1 MAAAG
6 GGTSHARSYSSP
18 AWPWPMTDPGGVAA
32 YDVAVALPVDV
43 AFSCMT
49 RAMAA
54 EDCEIVFVSRVFW
67 SFYSRALQ
75 KS

>member
-1 MAAAG
+1 
-6 GGTSHARSYSSP
+6 
-18 AWPWPMTDPGGVAA
+18 MTDPGGVAA